1 MTTEMP
7 LFYREK
13 GSNVVLETD
22 YYDEIGDTNKTYIHL
37 SEKTAKRLLSE
48 LTKAINTK

>member
-7 LFYREK
+7 LFYRVK
-13 GSNVVLETD
+13 DSNVVLETD
-22 YYDEIGDTNKTYIHL
+22 CYDGIGDTHKTCIHL
-37 SEKTAKRLLSE
+37 SEKTAKRLLAE

>member
-1 MTTEMP
+1 MSGEMP
-7 LFYREK
+7 LFYRVK

-22 YYDEIGDTNKTYIHL
+22 YYDEIGDTHKTYIHL
-37 SEKTAKRLLSE
+37 SEKSAKRLLAE